1 MPPTLAYS
9 KCAASLE
16 FKCDKSECRGPSV
29 APGGG
34 GSGGSGLA
42 NGASCTFD
50 ADCASE
56 NCATKAN
63 GGTKVKSCAAAAS
76 GTKANGA
83 TCTFDDEC
91 ISNNCENKYPQN
103 VCAAA
108 ASGTKAN
115 GASCTLD
122 DECTSNNCDA
132 AGACAD
138 AAGGNTKVPTM
149 VQKSKHYTLVTNVD
163 SCETYP
169 DVTLRTIKTKDECQI
184 ASDEIN
190 SEVNA
195 AAGYIPEENTEVT
208 EESAPQNYYPEGCF
222 EWGEAYERRNGIDA
236 WYFTEPSTEPCSES
250 YPCFCA
256 NLDTVVPVPAEF
268 PEIVFR
274 SSDNYQLVTSRS
286 PKRCEDFNLFPI
298 MDPATCEKALVD
310 VKLKN
315 KKWSLWDIF
324 TNEDGQSNGCY
335 YDPFFQR
342 LYIEKDDTRLQ
353 DGTCQ
358 LGYPCLCATTLAA
371 SNTTGTTGRLLRSS
385 SQNKAVPTVQD
396 AVVLREW
403 ADRHLT
409 VAGTC
414 GSSVDNKGCCST
426 ICGGSEYISS
436 ATCTMSGSLSG
447 TETCECTNAEKADQT
462 YCAGT
467 GSTVTVSSVITCSIS
482 PDASPRGKPGPICPS
497 CATCSTATISYSSD
511 SGEVCICTN
520 SNGNPINVDDATC
533 KTLWTSTYAPA
544 MCCGFGPAG
553 ATQATNIL
561 QPIRM
566 LCVAALLSVII
577 GLLPIFIGG
586 VAKMY
591 RMESCSIVSGTVG
604 LVFQWCCGF
613 FLAIIFILIPFLM
626 GEVAYAACD
635 SVQLASQSMAVSC
648 TNIPECSIAF
658 NAQVISVCNIGGG
671 LRAASGLTLFCVIL
685 SVFTGFLTC
694 AGFCTKK
701 DSQHVDNPLNIVM
714 AVDATDY
721 KPI

>member
-1 MPPTLAYS
+1 MPPTAAYS
-9 KCAASLE
+9 KCAASLD

-29 APGGG
+29 SPSGG

-83 TCTFDDEC
+83 TCTFDDDC
-91 ISNNCENKYPQN
+91 ISDNCENKYPQN

-108 ASGTKAN
+108 ASGTKAD

-169 DVTLRTIKTKDECQI
+169 DVTMRTIKTKDECQI

-371 SNTTGTTGRLLRSS
+371 ANTTGTTGRLLRSS

-447 TETCECTNAEKADQT
+447 TETCECTNAEKADQK
-462 YCAGT
+462 YCSGT